1 VGNIH
6 AEFRLETWPLSQPF
20 MTSRETTAKLQVL
33 YCELQR
39 GGCIGRA
46 EAVGVDYHGETPAS
60 IKRFLEERASTG
72 TLPWDRLALL
82 EQMPAGGAR
91 NAIDCALWDLE
102 AKGKGRRV
110 WELAGVEEPRA
121 LRTTFTI
128 GLADPSKMAADVVL
142 APPGAVLKLKLGARD
157 GRDVD
162 RVSAVRRAA
171 PESDLVVDVNEAW
184 SLEELNDTSP
194 ALQRLGVSLIEQP
207 LPVAHDALL
216 DGYVGALALCA
227 DESFSDHSSFAT
239 LHPRYSCINIK
250 LDKCGGLTEALCCAT
265 TARTSGL
272 ELFAGNMLGTS
283 LAMAPA
289 FILAQQCR
297 WVDLDGPL
305 LLSRDREPAFIFTGS
320 MMQPFGADLWG

>member
-1 VGNIH
+1 MGSTH

-20 MTSRETTAKLQVL
+20 TISRDTTDELRVL
-33 YCELQR
+33 YCELR
-39 GGCIGRA
+39 RNGCVGRS
-46 EAVGVDYHGETPAS
+46 EAAGVDYHGETPDS
-60 IKRFLEERASTG
+60 MKRYLENAVATDAI
-72 TLPWDRLALL
+72 PWDRLALL
-82 EQMPAGGAR
+82 ERMPAGGAR

-102 AKGKGRRV
+102 AMEQGRRV
-110 WELAGVEEPRA
+110 WELAGVEAPRA
-121 LRTTFTI
+121 LRSTYTI
-128 GLADPSKMAADVVL
+128 CLAEPAKMAADIAL
-142 APPGAVLKLKLGARD
+142 APPAAVLKLKLGGRD
-157 GRDVD
+157 GRDID

-171 PESDLVVDVNEAW
+171 PASDLVVDINEAW
-184 SLEELNDTSP
+184 SLDELNDASP
-194 ALQRLGVSLIEQP
+194 ALQRLGVGLIEQP

-239 LHPRYSCINIK
+239 LHPRYRCINVK
-250 LDKCGGLTEALCCAT
+250 LDKCGGLTEALRCAA
-265 TARTSGL
+265 TARARGL

-305 LLSRDREPAFIFTGS
+305 LLSRDRNPGFRFDGS

>member
-1 VGNIH
+1 MGIVQV
-6 AEFRLETWPLSQPF
+6 EFRLETWPLSQPF
-20 MTSRETTAKLQVL
+20 TISRDTTEELKVL

-39 GGCIGRA
+39 NGCIGRS
-46 EAVGVDYHGETPAS
+46 EAAGVDYHGETPGS
-60 IKRFLEERASTG
+60 MKRYLEDAISTSKI
-72 TLPWDRLALL
+72 PWDRLALL

-102 AKGKGRRV
+102 AREQRRRV
-110 WELAGVEEPRA
+110 WELAGVEEPRE
-121 LRTTFTI
+121 LRSTYTI
-128 GLADPSKMAADVVL
+128 CLAEPSKMVADVGF

-157 GRDVD
+157 GRDID

-184 SLEELNDTSP
+184 SLEELNDAAR
-194 ALQRLGVSLIEQP
+194 ALQRLGVLLIEQP
-207 LPVAHDALL
+207 LRVAHDAAL
-216 DGYVGALALCA
+216 DGYTGSLPLCA

-239 LHPRYSCINIK
+239 LNPRYSCINIK
-250 LDKCGGLTEALCCAT
+250 LDKCGGLTEALRCAA
-265 TARTSGL
+265 TARARGL

>member
-1 VGNIH
+1 MH
-6 AEFRLETWPLSQPF
+6 ATLRLETWPLRQPF
-20 MTSRETTAKLQVL
+20 TTSRETTVELSVL

-39 GGCIGRA
+39 GACIGRS
-46 EAVGVDYHGETPAS
+46 EAAGVDYQRETPAS
-60 IKRFLEERASTG
+60 MKRDLEKALATSTI
-72 TLPWDRLALL
+72 PWDRLALL
-82 EQMPAGGAR
+82 EHMPPGGAR

-102 AKGKGRRV
+102 AREQGRRV
-110 WELAGVEEPRA
+110 WELADVDAPKP

-128 GLADPSKMAADVVL
+128 GLATPSTMAAGVAL

-171 PESDLVVDVNEAW
+171 PEADLVVDVNEAW
-184 SLEELNDTSP
+184 SLDELNDASP
-194 ALQRLGVSLIEQP
+194 ALQRHGVRLIEQP
-207 LPVAHDALL
+207 LPVAQDAIL
-216 DGYVGALALCA
+216 DGYTGAIALCA

-239 LHPRYSCINIK
+239 LNPRYSCINIK
-250 LDKCGGLTEALCCAT
+250 LDKCGGLTEALRCAA
-265 TARTSGL
+265 TARARGL

-305 LLSRDREPAFIFTGS
+305 LLSRDREPAFTFAGS
-320 MMQPFGADLWG
+320 MMQPFDAELWG

>member
-1 VGNIH
+1 MH

-20 MTSRETTAKLQVL
+20 TISRDTTEELKVL

-39 GGCIGRA
+39 NGCIGRS
-46 EAVGVDYHGETPAS
+46 EAAGVDYHGETPDNM
-60 IKRFLEERASTG
+60 KHYLENAVATDAI
-72 TLPWDRLALL
+72 PWDRLALL
-82 EQMPAGGAR
+82 ERMPAGGAR

-102 AKGKGRRV
+102 SREQRRRV
-110 WELAGVEEPRA
+110 WELAGVAEPRA
-121 LRTTFTI
+121 LRSTYTI
-128 GLADPSKMAADVVL
+128 CLAEPAKMAADVML

-171 PESDLVVDVNEAW
+171 PEADLVVDVNEAW
-184 SLEELNDTSP
+184 SLEELNDASP

-207 LPVAHDALL
+207 LPVAQDSLL

-239 LHPRYSCINIK
+239 LHPRYRCINFK
-250 LDKCGGLTEALCCAT
+250 LDKCGGLTEALRCAA
-265 TARTSGL
+265 TARTKGL

-305 LLSRDREPAFIFTGS
+305 LLSRDRVPGFRFEGA